1 MTGWFIL
8 FMCCVSIAAICL
20 GIDLFIE
27 RKNLKFGYEANFW
40 AITVIAICGVL
51 ALIFGLVA
59 IVVPID
65 SAHAV
70 ADVQAALEI
79 DPGNDWA
86 EIRIS
91 EWTNDIERY
100 GIFADKWSVRE
111 EIAELK
117 AAMEGK
123 SVKD

>member
-27 RKNLKFGYEANFW
+27 RKNLKYGYEANFW

-51 ALIFGLVA
+51 ALVFGLVA

-65 SAHAV
+65 SAQRI
-70 ADVQAALEI
+70 ADITAILEI
-79 DPGNDWA
+79 DPTNDVA
-86 EIRIS
+86 IARLV
-91 EWTNDIERY
+91 EWTKAIERF
-100 GIFADKWSVRE
+100 GMFADKWPVRE
-111 EIAELK
+111 EIAELM
-117 AAMEGK
+117 AIYGG
-123 SVKD
+123 

>member
-1 MTGWFIL
+1 MTGWMIL

-27 RKNLKFGYEANFW
+27 RKTLKYGYYANFW
-40 AITVIAICGVL
+40 AIVVITICGVL

-70 ADVQAALEI
+70 ADVQAILEA
-79 DPGNDWA
+79 DPTNDVA
-86 EIRIS
+86 IARII
-91 EWTNDIERY
+91 EWTQDINRF
-100 GIFADKWSVRE
+100 GMFADKWPVRE
-111 EIAELK
+111 EIAELM
-117 AAMEGK
+117 AAYGG
-123 SVKD
+123 